1 MHLDFERTWYYP
13 NLTPQNPA
21 AIGTERTRQVEV
33 PLVVAVPIL
42 HAGGLKVMVAC
53 LLRTTKTFGSFSS
66 DQAALFRDALLAP
79 SKGEGPRKGG
89 LNKARPPP
97 PPVGQPRSMGT
108 YKCGRNKSC
117 KRRTP
122 AGNGVKRANMSL
134 ACWNVRTLLDSD
146 KRPGRRSALVAL
158 ELKRLGIDVA
168 ALSEVRFAGVG
179 SLVESVGYTLFWSG
193 KPDTEKRQSGVGFM
207 IKNSIVPKLV
217 GLPTS
222 YSDRIMLLRL
232 TLDNNQYI
240 TLFSVYAPTL
250 VSDISVR
257 VKFYS
262 DLKNLV
268 TKVPSDDKI
277 IILGDFNARVGC
289 DADLWEGVLGKHGIG
304 KRNESGL
311 LLLEFCSE
319 LQFTI
324 TNTLFQQK
332 KRHKTT
338 WMHPR
343 SKHWH
348 QLDFILVRQRDVHDV
363 LHTRVMPSAEC
374 HTDHRLV
381 RSKVKLSLKIKTRRK
396 TAPRRKLC
404 VDSLQST
411 AVKREYQAK
420 LRENLNSLREPSDPV
435 SFWEGLK
442 TTILHTSADVLG
454 FSKRKNQDWFDV
466 NDEEILA
473 LLDIKRS
480 AHQAHM
486 ALPHCPLKKKA
497 FRCACNN
504 LQRKLRDVKNTW
516 WSELSREIQLYAD
529 TGNYRKF
536 YESLKAVYGPSHKTE
551 SPLRSLDG
559 STLLTDRNQIL
570 SRWAQHFEKLF
581 SADKIVCEQTILS
594 IPQRPERSDL
604 DTHPTSEE
612 IEKAINQL
620 KSGKAA
626 GIDNI
631 PPELWKHGGPSL
643 HSQLRALLSSCWDSG
658 TLPADFRDAVIV
670 TLYKNKGEKSDCSNY
685 RGITLLSIAGKILA
699 RVLLNRLVPAIAE
712 DTLPESQ
719 CGFRS
724 NRGTTDMV
732 FALRQIQEKCREQN
746 KGLYIS
752 FVDLTKA
759 FDTVNREALWHIL
772 NRLGCP
778 PKFVTMTKLLH
789 EEQMGKVRLGNDLS
803 RPFEIRNG
811 VKQGCVLAPTLF
823 SIFFSTMLDHAFSE
837 TPDDDAIYI
846 RYRLDGSLFNLRRLK
861 SATKTSQLLVR
872 ELLFADDAAL
882 VAHTEVALQRLVTCF
897 ADSAKIFG
905 LEVSIKKTEVL
916 YQPPPT
922 QAYHPPKVFINNS
935 ELNAVQ
941 NFKYLGSIISFDAKF
956 DREIENRLSAA
967 NRAFGRLRKRVWTN
981 KELRAETKISLYS
994 AVVLTTLL
1002 YGSESWVTYR
1012 HHVRTLERFHQ
1023 RCIRSIL
1030 NIRWWDKVSDVETL
1044 EKAKLHSIEALLL
1057 RNRLRWAGHVARM
1070 DNNRLPKQIMFGEL
1084 RDGKRKIGTPKKRF
1098 LDELKTSLK
1107 SSGLNHSEWE
1117 ERASNR
1123 TSWRS
1128 DVRSGVKSFE
1138 ENRRAVAKEKRRKRK
1153 EPRTTN
1159 NTDSTF
1165 ICQQCGRVCKSRIG
1179 LFSHQRSCLKL

>member
-1 MHLDFERTWYYP
+1 M
-13 NLTPQNPA
+13 
-21 AIGTERTRQVEV
+21 
-33 PLVVAVPIL
+33 
-42 HAGGLKVMVAC
+42 
-53 LLRTTKTFGSFSS
+53 
-66 DQAALFRDALLAP
+66 
-79 SKGEGPRKGG
+79 
-89 LNKARPPP
+89 
-97 PPVGQPRSMGT
+97 
-108 YKCGRNKSC
+108 
-117 KRRTP
+117 
-122 AGNGVKRANMSL
+122 L

-146 KRPGRRSALVAL
+146 KRPGRRSALVAI
-158 ELKRLGIDVA
+158 ELNRLGIDIA

-193 KPDTEKRQSGVGFM
+193 KPDTEKRHSGVGFM
-207 IKNSIVPKLV
+207 MKNSIVPRLV
-217 GLPTS
+217 GLPAS
-222 YSDRIMLLRL
+222 FSDRIMSLRL

-240 TLFSVYAPTL
+240 TLFSVYDPTL

-257 VKFYS
+257 VKFYT

-289 DADLWEGVLGKHGIG
+289 DADSWKGVLGKHGIG
-304 KRNESGL
+304 KRNDSGL
-311 LLLEFCSE
+311 LLLEFCTE

-332 KRHKTT
+332 KSQKTT

-374 HTDHRLV
+374 YTDHRLV
-381 RSKVKLSLKIKTRRK
+381 RSKVKLRLKTKIKRK

-404 VDSLQST
+404 IDSLQST
-411 AVKREYQAK
+411 VVKKEYQEQLQVNLDK
-420 LRENLNSLREPSDPV
+420 LSKPTDPV
-435 SFWEGLK
+435 LFWEGLK
-442 TTILHTSADVLG
+442 TTILQTSADVLG
-454 FSKRKNQDWFDV
+454 FSKRKNQDWFDA
-466 NDEEILA
+466 NDEEIQA
-473 LLDIKRS
+473 LLETKRS
-480 AHQAHM
+480 AHQAQM
-486 ALPHCPLKKKA
+486 ALPNCPLKKKA

-504 LQRKLRDVKNTW
+504 LQRKLRDAKNTW

-559 STLLTDRNQIL
+559 STLLTDKSLIL
-570 SRWAQHFEKLF
+570 NRWAQHFEDLF
-581 SADKIVCEQTILS
+581 SADRTVCDETILS
-594 IPQRPERSDL
+594 IPQCPEHSDL
-604 DTHPTSEE
+604 DMPPTTEE

-620 KSGKAA
+620 KSGKSA
-626 GIDNI
+626 GIDDI
-631 PPELWKHGGPSL
+631 PPELWKHGGSSL
-643 HSQLRALLSSCWDSG
+643 HSQLRELLISCWDSG
-658 TLPADFRDAVIV
+658 KLPADFRDAVIV

-685 RGITLLSIAGKILA
+685 RGITLFSIAGKILA
-699 RVLLNRLVPAIAE
+699 RVLLNRLVPSIAE
-712 DTLPESQ
+712 DILPETQ

-732 FALRQIQEKCREQN
+732 FALRQVQEKCREQN

-772 NRLGCP
+772 QRLGCP
-778 PKFVTMTKLLH
+778 PKFLEMTKLLH
-789 EEQMGKVRLGNDLS
+789 EDQMGKVRLGNDLS

-823 SIFFSTMLDHAFSE
+823 SIFFSTMLNHAFSDE
-837 TPDDDAIYI
+837 TDEDAIYI

-861 SATKTSQLLVR
+861 SVTKTSQTLVR

-882 VAHTEVALQRLVTCF
+882 VAHTEAALQRLVTCF
-897 ADSAKIFG
+897 AESTKIFG

-916 YQPPPT
+916 YQPSPT
-922 QAYHPPKVFINNS
+922 EAYHPPQVFINNA

-941 NFKYLGSIISFDAKF
+941 HFKYLGSVISFDAKF

-967 NRAFGRLRKRVWTN
+967 NRAFGRLRKRVWGN
-981 KELRAETKISLYS
+981 KELKRETKISMYS

-1002 YGSESWVTYR
+1002 YGSESWVTYK
-1012 HHVRTLERFHQ
+1012 HHIRILERFHQ
-1023 RCIRSIL
+1023 RCLRSIL
-1030 NIRWWDKVSDVETL
+1030 NIRWWDHVSDVETL
-1044 EKAKLHSIEALLL
+1044 EKAKLNSIEALLL

-1084 RDGKRKIGTPKKRF
+1084 RDGKRNIGTPKKRF
-1098 LDELKTSLK
+1098 KDELKTSLN
-1107 SSGLNHSEWE
+1107 SSGLNHTEWE

-1123 TSWRS
+1123 VSWRD
-1128 DVRSGVKSFE
+1128 DVRRGVSSFE
-1138 ENRRAVAKEKRRKRK
+1138 ENRRAQAREKRRRRK
-1153 EPRTTN
+1153 DRTTE
-1159 NTDSTF
+1159 DSTQSYV
-1165 ICQQCGRVCKSRIG
+1165 CSKCDRVCLSRIG
-1179 LFSHQRSCLKL
+1179 LFSHQRSCIQKT